1 MNAWTDDDFR
11 ELVNKIPVGVT
22 FTFLSDSCHSG
33 GLIDSTKEQIGNS
46 VIEYN
51 SLPSNVG
58 AAASGGGLMGMVGKG
73 IDVLDGED
81 EPTEKKSGFRG
92 FLSKAKA
99 HLKSHAQKAEP
110 TPEEPPSDT
119 QTIDFESQYL
129 QETGQQLKN
138 KNLDI
143 ETLAEILSQRTGHDV
158 QVGNIRT
165 TIFDMFGDD
174 ASPKVKQFVNVILTQ
189 LQVRSFCSLILPT
202 ALLEIS

>member
-1 MNAWTDDDFR
+1 M
-11 ELVNKIPVGVT
+11 NKIPVGVT

-46 VIEYN
+46 VIQYN

-58 AAASGGGLMGMVGKG
+58 AAASGGGLMGMIGKG

-99 HLKSHAQKAEP
+99 HLKNHGQKAEP

-129 QETGQQLKN
+129 QETGHQLKN

-143 ETLAEILSQRTGHDV
+143 DTLAEILSQRTGHKV

-189 LQVRSFCSLILPT
+189 LQVRSFCTLILPT
-202 ALLEIS
+202 ALLEIF

>member
-1 MNAWTDDDFR
+1 M
-11 ELVNKIPVGVT
+11 NKIPVGVT